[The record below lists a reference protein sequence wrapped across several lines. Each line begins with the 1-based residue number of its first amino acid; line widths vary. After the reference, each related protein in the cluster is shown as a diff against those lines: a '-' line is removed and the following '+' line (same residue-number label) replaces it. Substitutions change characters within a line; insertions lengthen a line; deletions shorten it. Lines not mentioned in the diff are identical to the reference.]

1 MAERTR
7 LRARAGYRRARKL
20 RRERR
25 GVVAV
30 VGTLLSL
37 LVFFA
42 LFGIFLTQYVP
53 LWMDENEAQLSNGLI
68 TSLAT
73 LKAGVDQQYL
83 IGDFPSYQVP
93 FTVSSQSVPLFAQP
107 TVATLSY
114 LSGCTGGFGSGGTPA
129 EIGACTWASL
139 SWTTGSTTKGGQNH
153 PFVQTATTNYLAV
166 TVPNRYYTPET
177 YYFLGDAILG
187 SQGAGREWMVA
198 PPLFNLTKTAGNIT
212 FQTSMLLLLGN
223 ASSFTG
229 IGSKV
234 VTSHLLS
241 HTRYTSYGHFTTAPS
256 SGSTGIGA
264 AKPFNISM
272 TLGVY
277 DLCGWYNYLY
287 NETHEALGATGWT
300 LTMAGAS
307 GPVATPLT
315 FADCIASI
323 GATFTITLTVSS
335 VNYAVAFIAED
346 QIGFN
351 AGGL

>member
-7 LRARAGYRRARKL
+7 QRARAGYRRARRL
-20 RRERR
+20 RREGR

-30 VGTLLSL
+30 IGTLLSL

-53 LWMDENEAQLSNGLI
+53 LWMDENEAQLSNGLV
-68 TSLAT
+68 TSLST
-73 LKAGVDQQYL
+73 LKAGIDEQYL

-114 LSGCTGGFGSGGTPA
+114 LSGCTGGFTSSGAPS
-129 EIGACTWASL
+129 EVGACTYASL
-139 SWTTGSTTKGGQNH
+139 SWTTGKTTAGGQNH
-153 PFVQTATTNYLAV
+153 PFVQTATTNYLAI
-166 TVPNRYYTPET
+166 TDPNRYYTPET
-177 YYFLGDAILG
+177 YYFEDDAILG

-198 PPLFNLTKTAGNIT
+198 PPMFNVTKTAGNLS
-212 FQTSMLLLLGN
+212 FQTSLLLLLGN

-229 IGSKV
+229 DGSKD

-241 HTRYTSYGHFTTAPS
+241 HTHYTSNDHFLS
-256 SGSTGIGA
+256 STGA
-264 AKPFNISM
+264 AKSFNVSM

-287 NETHEALGATGWT
+287 NETSEALGLTGWT
-300 LTMAGAS
+300 LTMAGSS
-307 GPVATPLT
+307 GAVATPLT
-315 FADCIASI
+315 FSDCVASI
-323 GATFTITLTVSS
+323 GATYDITLTISS
-335 VNYAVAFIAED
+335 VDYASVFIAED